1 MCLIRSE
8 VKKNNVLKTLIS
20 LTHEVRIPVM
30 NTQEVRIQFTL
41 ITLTQ
46 EVRIPVINTP
56 EVRIQFILISAKN
69 SAVNKI

>member
-1 MCLIRSE
+1 MFDKFGST
-8 VKKNNVLKTLIS
+8 KKNNVFKTLIS

-30 NTQEVRIQFTL
+30 NIQFTL

-56 EVRIQFILISAKN
+56 EVRIQFILIAAKN
-69 SAVNKI
+69 SAVYKI